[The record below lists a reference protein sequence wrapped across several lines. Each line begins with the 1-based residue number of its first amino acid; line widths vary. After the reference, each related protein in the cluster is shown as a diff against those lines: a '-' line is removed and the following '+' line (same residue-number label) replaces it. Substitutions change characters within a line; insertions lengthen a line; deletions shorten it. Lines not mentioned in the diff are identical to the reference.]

1 MPRFSSLL
9 YQMIGS
15 SIPVPVKTPFTI
27 KKGIKIKENA
37 K

>member
-1 MPRFSSLL
+1 MSKFSELL
-9 YQMIGS
+9 YQMMGS